1 MVEPAE
7 LITEI
12 PLSTER
18 LRLAVSGLGGLL
30 GVLVLPTLSAWLG
43 LFMQLI
49 ETDGGGL
56 GPRRGVSGLA
66 ALRALALTI
75 LVGFIAVSWQQAAS
89 ELRQIQSEAPIFGAT
104 LSGLGVGLALWAIYA
119 LGLSTLRADYERAR
133 LSRRSGGLLR

>member
-1 MVEPAE
+1 MEPAE

-18 LRLAVSGLGGLL
+18 LRLAVTGLGGLV

-56 GPRRGVSGLA
+56 GPRRGVSGLS
-66 ALRALALTI
+66 ALRALGLT
-75 LVGFIAVSWQQAAS
+75 LLIAFLAVNWQQASS

-104 LSGLGVGLALWAIYA
+104 LAGLGVGLALWAIYA
-119 LGLSTLRADYERAR
+119 VGLSTLRADWERAR
-133 LSRRSGGLLR
+133 LTRRSGGLLR